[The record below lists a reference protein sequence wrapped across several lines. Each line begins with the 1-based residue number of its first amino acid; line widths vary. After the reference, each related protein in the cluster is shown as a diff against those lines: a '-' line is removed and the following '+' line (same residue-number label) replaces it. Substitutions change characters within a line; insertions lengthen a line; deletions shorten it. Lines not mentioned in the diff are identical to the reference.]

1 MGVKMRAIYY
11 GDYNYM
17 IRVDEQRSR
26 RKARTRQVRRQK
38 LLVIGLLITIALVL
52 FCSIRAF
59 AGTSEDSEGN
69 VSKTYR
75 SIKIYCHDTVES
87 IAEENFC
94 TNYSTVDKM
103 ADEIRHINHL
113 SADETLIPGN
123 YIVIPVCESSVY

>member
-1 MGVKMRAIYY
+1 MRAIYY

-38 LLVIGLLITIALVL
+38 LILIGALITIALVL
-52 FCSIRAF
+52 FFSIRTF
-59 AGTSEDSEGN
+59 AGTDPDTTDN
-69 VSKTYR
+69 ATKTYR
-75 SIKIYCHDTVES
+75 SVKIYCHDTVES
-87 IAEENFC
+87 IAEENFS

-113 SADETLIPGN
+113 SPDEELIPGN
-123 YIVIPVCESSVY
+123 YIVIPVYDPSGY

>member
-1 MGVKMRAIYY
+1 MRAIYY

-38 LLVIGLLITIALVL
+38 LLVIGILITIALVL

-59 AGTSEDSEGN
+59 AKTGNDNEEN

-75 SIKIYCHDTVES
+75 SVKIYCHDTVES

-123 YIVIPVCESSVY
+123 YLVIPVCEAAVY

>member
-1 MGVKMRAIYY
+1 MRAIYY

-38 LLVIGLLITIALVL
+38 LLVIGILITIALVL

-59 AGTSEDSEGN
+59 AKTGN
-69 VSKTYR
+69 DNEESVSKTYR
-75 SIKIYCHDTVES
+75 SVKIYCHDTVES

-113 SADETLIPGN
+113 SADESLIPGN
-123 YIVIPVCESSVY
+123 YIVIPVCEAAVY